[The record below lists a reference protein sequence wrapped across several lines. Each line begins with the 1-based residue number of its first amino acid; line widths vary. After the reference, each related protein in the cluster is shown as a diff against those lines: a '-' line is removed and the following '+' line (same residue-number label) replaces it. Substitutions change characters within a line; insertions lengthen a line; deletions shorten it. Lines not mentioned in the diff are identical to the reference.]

1 MPRPRNASASRP
13 PQPEW
18 DVFLSYSR
26 SDAEKTGVLVSALRD
41 QGLRVFVDDTAVDD
55 FTSITATI
63 IRGLAHSK
71 VLVALYSADYPR
83 RRACQWELTYAY
95 LSGQREGDP
104 RRRTLVVNPEHG
116 TNHVHPVELRDARHW
131 PWPGVPEDADRL
143 AARVAAHTATLTTP
157 MGHGS
162 AGPQVPWLPAPAR
175 TGTVHFVGRLT
186 EQWHLH
192 TALHRHRAP
201 LVDRSGTG
209 RSAQLRGMPG
219 IGKTALAQEYAL
231 GFSSAY
237 PGGTF
242 WFDLQASQ
250 DSTGAQ
256 PMELYAEQLA
266 TVVSALGL
274 GTEELAV
281 PDLLS
286 RLAVF
291 LGERNAPCL
300 WVVDGVPDGLTEEE
314 LHLLRGPHL
323 LAATLITTRSLR
335 FSAFA
340 EPIDLAPLPD
350 ADSYVLI
357 RSLRDPRDDL
367 DRAAALALVHD
378 VGGHPQALGLIAR
391 LAATTDFRHVRNRLH
406 ASGTDVLSTT
416 PVAADHWGSAF
427 AETARPPLASVL
439 LERPLSGHSP
449 VNDVLRLFALACP
462 APLSQAT
469 LENVLSTLDPYDPW
483 EAAPLVAEAVDTLLG
498 SGSLRPDPDRDRCW
512 TIHPLLAR
520 AVRRHDVSTARQE
533 DLRRMFLHALGS
545 PPATAPAPAPARTPV
560 VGPVVRHPRP
570 VPVPPG
576 AGAVRAAGGP
586 GPVERAAA
594 FDLQVELVTRVG
606 VQPLEPG
613 QGSLR
618 EALNSLHSLF
628 STTREVLHRVATE
641 TTAPLT
647 LPVIASGL
655 ANRHLRPF
663 LSAWHPALQEH
674 EAARPPGTS
683 PTEHERHWERS
694 AQMRKDLAE
703 LRTPLTLTVRELATV
718 CGIDLLAPVDPP
730 V

>member
-1 MPRPRNASASRP
+1 MTRFPSSPGVRDSSTGRP
-13 PQPEW
+13 PQTEW

-41 QGLRVFVDDTAVDD
+41 RGLRVFVDDTAVDD
-55 FTSITATI
+55 FASITATI
-63 IRGLAHSK
+63 IRALAHSK

-104 RRRTLVVNPEHG
+104 RRRTLIVNPEHG
-116 TNHVHPVELRDARHW
+116 TDHVHPVELRDARHW
-131 PWPGVPEDADRL
+131 PWPTVPEEADRL
-143 AARVAAHTATLTTP
+143 ADRVASHTAALADP
-157 MGHGS
+157 MGH
-162 AGPQVPWLPAPAR
+162 APTGPTVPWLPAPAR

-186 EQWHLH
+186 EQWRLH

-201 LVDRSGTG
+201 LVNRSGTG

-219 IGKTALAQEYAL
+219 IGKSALAQEYAL

-237 PGGTF
+237 PGGIF

-250 DSTGAQ
+250 GPGEAR
-256 PMELYAEQLA
+256 PMDLYADQLA

-274 GTEELAV
+274 GNDPLTV

-286 RLAVF
+286 RLAVY

-300 WVVDGVPDGLTEEE
+300 WVVDGVPDGLTEGE

-323 LAATLITTRSLR
+323 LAATLIATRSLR
-335 FSAFA
+335 FPAFA
-340 EPIDLAPLPD
+340 EPIDLSPLPD

-357 RSLRDPRDDL
+357 GSLANPRDDL

-391 LAATTDFRHVRNRLH
+391 LAAATDFRHARNRLH
-406 ASGTDVLSTT
+406 SPGTDVLASTHS
-416 PVAADHWGSAF
+416 PGDRWGEPPS
-427 AETARPPLASVL
+427 ETAQPPLASIL
-439 LERPLSGHSP
+439 LARPLSGHGP

-462 APLSQAT
+462 AALSQTT
-469 LENVLSTLDPYDPW
+469 LENVLSTLAPYDPW
-483 EAAPLVAEAVDTLLG
+483 EAAPIVTEAVETLLG
-498 SGSLRPDPDRDRCW
+498 SGSLRPAPGQDRSW

-545 PPATAPAPAPARTPV
+545 SQPTAPARTPDD
-560 VGPVVRHPRP
+560 PMARHLS
-570 VPVPPG
+570 PPP
-576 AGAVRAAGGP
+576 APSKAEPSEAP

-606 VQPLEPG
+606 VQPLAPG

-641 TTAPLT
+641 TTTPLT
-647 LPVIASGL
+647 LPAIASNL

-663 LSAWHPALQEH
+663 LSNWHPSLQEH
-674 EAARPPGTS
+674 EATRAPGTS
-683 PTEHERHWERS
+683 PTEHERHWDHS
-694 AQMRKDLAE
+694 AQMRTELAA
-703 LRTPLTLTVRELATV
+703 LRDPLTLTVRRLATL

-730 V
+730 G